1 MLNIDKVIEFTTNLT
16 LLYVEDNQDAREATL
31 LILEDIFK
39 EVIVAVDG
47 EDGLKLFQE
56 NQNKIDL
63 VLTDISMPNMDGLKM
78 SSEIKKI
85 DYDIPIIVLT
95 ALTDIATLK
104 EAIDIGIDSFINKP
118 LDDLDILFQKLDQIN
133 KKLDYETAQEE
144 KIKAKS
150 FLKMIQQ
157 LSHHWKQPLSV
168 ISTVSSGCTM
178 KIENGIKLNK
188 VDHDNL
194 TIITQ
199 QVNKL
204 SAMLKEIE
212 NLEFDKISL
221 EDIEKTTF
229 ISKDIYK

>member
-63 VLTDISMPNMDGLKM
+63 VLTDISMPNMDGLEM

>member
-178 KIENGIKLNK
+178 KIENGIELNQI
-188 VDHDNL
+188 DHDNL
-194 TIITQ
+194 ALVTQ

>member
-204 SAMLKEIE
+204 SDMLKEIE